1 MPFEEKRHPMDIN
14 FECTMCGKCCHDLKL
29 PLSVDEA
36 VIWLERGGNV
46 QFLCEAVPWPDE
58 PPADNLQAQ
67 HKRRR
72 SFAASSGELPVRVV
86 VVLAASFEGA
96 CPHLQANLSCGV
108 YEQRPTVCRIYPAE
122 INPFIELKPE
132 QKECPPEA
140 WGSDKPLLMSAHRVV
155 DPETFAL
162 IAKSRAA
169 DVSDAPAK
177 ARACADLAIDAAA
190 LANEGLVVYSPPVDL
205 AIAALKRARENRDAD
220 DEVVHWKVVSNR
232 RETVDTLTSIGAM
245 GVHYVKADAP
255 AFDYLGFFPASA

>member
-1 MPFEEKRHPMDIN
+1 MDIN

-36 VIWLERGGNV
+36 LVWLERGGDV

-96 CPHLQANLSCGV
+96 CPHLQANMSCGV
-108 YEQRPTVCRIYPAE
+108 YEQRPIVCRIYPAE

-132 QKECPPEA
+132 LKECPPEA
-140 WGSDKPLLMSAHRVV
+140 WASDKPLLMSAQRIV
-155 DPETFAL
+155 DPQTFAL

-169 DVSDAPAK
+169 DVSDAPIK
-177 ARACADLAIDAAA
+177 ARACADLAI
-190 LANEGLVVYSPPVDL
+190 
-205 AIAALKRARENRDAD
+205 AALKRACENRDAD
-220 DEVVHWKVVSNR
+220 EDVLQWKVVSNR
-232 RETVDTLTSIGAM
+232 RETVDTLTSIGAT
-245 GVHYVKADAP
+245 GVHYVKTDAP
-255 AFDYLGFFPASA
+255 AFDYLGFFPAST

>member
-1 MPFEEKRHPMDIN
+1 MDIN

-36 VIWLERGGNV
+36 LVWLARGGDV
-46 QFLCEAVPWPDE
+46 QFLCEAVPWPEE
-58 PPADNLQAQ
+58 PAADNLQAQ

-72 SFAASSGELPVRVV
+72 SFAASSGDMPVRVV

-96 CPHLQANLSCGV
+96 CPYLQANMSCGV

-122 INPFIELKPE
+122 INPFIELKLE

-140 WGSDKPLLMSAHRVV
+140 WSADKPLLMRAQQVV
-155 DPETFAL
+155 DAEIFAL

-169 DVSDAPAK
+169 DVSDAGIK
-177 ARACADLAIDAAA
+177 ARACANLEIDAAA
-190 LANEGLVVYSPPVDL
+190 LANEGLVIYSPPVAL
-205 AIAALKRARENRDAD
+205 AIAALKRAREQD
-220 DEVVHWKVVSNR
+220 DESDDTLQWKVVSNR
-232 RETVDTLTSIGAM
+232 RETVDTLTSIGAT

>member
-1 MPFEEKRHPMDIN
+1 MPFAEKRHQMDIN

-36 VIWLERGGNV
+36 LIWLERGGDV

-96 CPHLQANLSCGV
+96 CPHLQANMSCGV
-108 YEQRPTVCRIYPAE
+108 YDQRPTVCRIYPAE

-140 WGSDKPLLMSAHRVV
+140 WASDKPLLMSAQRVV

-169 DVSDAPAK
+169 DVSDAPTK
-177 ARACADLAIDAAA
+177 ARACADLDIDAAA
-190 LANEGLVVYSPPVDL
+190 LANEGLVVYSPPGGL

-220 DEVVHWKVVSNR
+220 EDVLQWKVVSNR
-232 RETVDTLTSIGAM
+232 RETVDTLTSIGAT
-245 GVHYVKADAP
+245 GIHYVKADAP
-255 AFDYLGFFPASA
+255 GFDYLGFFPASP

>member
-1 MPFEEKRHPMDIN
+1 MPFEEQRQQMDIN

-36 VIWLERGGNV
+36 LVWLERGGDV

-108 YEQRPTVCRIYPAE
+108 YEKRPTVCRIYPAE

-132 QKECPPEA
+132 LKECPPEA
-140 WGSDKPLLMSAHRVV
+140 WTPDKPLLMSGQHVV
-155 DPETFAL
+155 DAATFEL

-169 DVSDAPAK
+169 DVSDAPTK
-177 ARACADLAIDAAA
+177 ARACLLLDIDAAA
-190 LANEGLVVYSPPVDL
+190 LSNEGLVVHSPPMDL
-205 AIAALKRARENRDAD
+205 AIAALKRARENDGALED
-220 DEVVHWKVVSNR
+220 VMQWKVVSNR
-232 RETVDTLTSIGAM
+232 RETVDTLTSIGAT
-245 GVHYVKADAP
+245 GVHYVKTDQP